1 MLTYLRFLYIC
12 MKQTKRIHIGMKIAI
27 SVEYV
32 TVWGERLRLRMADG
46 NTVEMNCAPGGS
58 WLAQFDVPANTV
70 GLDYCF
76 ELLVGE
82 QIVRREWGEMHNIE
96 LDTTAKSV
104 VVFDAWRDM
113 PDARAFY
120 TSMFTDVV
128 FAHAAERA
136 QPLRDGEIYI
146 EAEAPTLRADERLAV
161 AGSSALLGC
170 WSETRLRPM
179 VHREGVRWGVTID
192 GNAIEG
198 QVEYKFVVVD
208 ADGRVVRWEQGE
220 NRRLP
225 ACGTTSM
232 VVGLRL
238 RDNVQWRGAGI
249 AVPVFSLR
257 SEQSFGIGEFA
268 DLRLLADWCAR
279 CGERMIQIL
288 PINDTTMTGTWHDSY
303 PYNANSTFALHPL
316 YIRLAEVGKLH
327 DKAAQTR
334 FDRIGAELNALP
346 QVDYERVMRAKTECL
361 RMLYKEYGK
370 KCLAGREYKAFA
382 RRNAAWLPQYAVFSV
397 LRDKFGTAEFAQWGR
412 YATFDQAK
420 CDEVVAEYGDEV
432 GFYCFVQFHLDKQ
445 LRAVR
450 DYVHSKG
457 VVLKGDVPIGIS
469 RTSADAWT
477 QPQLFIMN
485 SSAGAPPD
493 DFSVTGQ
500 NWGFPIYNW
509 EEMAKDNYAWWRA
522 RFRKMAEYFDAYRID
537 HILGFFRIW
546 EIPLDAV
553 NALLGEFNP
562 SLPYSEQEIRDAGVD
577 FDRERDVARDYS
589 SDNVLWIEYRHKAG
603 YYYPRIA
610 PFATERFEA
619 LSDEQKRAF
628 ERLHNDFYYHR
639 HDDFWRDVAQQRL
652 SMLTSST
659 PMLACGED
667 LGMIPHCVPDVMRSQ
682 QILSLEI
689 ERMPKSSDVEF
700 ARLSAYPYLSV
711 CATSTHDMNPLRAWW
726 RENRDKTQHY
736 YNRVMGF
743 AGDAP
748 EEASPEVCRNIV
760 ARHLQSPSMLAVLP
774 LQDWLSIDGTL
785 RLPDAEAERINVP
798 ANPNHYWRYRMHLS
812 LEALLAA
819 DEFNSAIASLI
830 ADSGR

>member
-1 MLTYLRFLYIC
+1 
-12 MKQTKRIHIGMKIAI
+12 MKIAI
-27 SVEYV
+27 NTEYF
-32 TVWGERLRLRMADG
+32 TTWGSRLRLRMADG
-46 NTVEMNCAPGGS
+46 NAVEMNCASEGS
-58 WLAQFDVPANTV
+58 WLAQFDVSDNTAE
-70 GLDYCF
+70 LDYRF

-82 QIVRREWGEMHNIE
+82 RVVRREWGEAHHII

-104 VVFDAWRDM
+104 VIFDAWRDM
-113 PDARAFY
+113 PECRALY

-128 FAHAAERA
+128 FAHKAERMR
-136 QPLRDGEIYI
+136 QLQSNEIYI
-146 EAEAPTLRADERLAV
+146 EAEAPTLRADERLAI
-161 AGSSALLGC
+161 AGSSAQLGR
-170 WSETRLRPM
+170 WSEAHLRPM
-179 VHREGVRWGVTID
+179 VHIGGVRWCVAID

-198 QVEYKFVVVD
+198 QAEYKFVVVD
-208 ADGRVVRWEQGE
+208 ADGRTVRWEQGA

-225 ACGTTSM
+225 VCGTTSM
-232 VVGLRL
+232 VIGLRL
-238 RDNVQWRGAGI
+238 RDSVRWRGAGV

-257 SEQSFGIGEFA
+257 SEQSFGVGEFA

-316 YIRLAEVGKLH
+316 YIRLAEVGILH
-327 DKAAQTR
+327 DKAAQAR

-346 QVDYERVMRAKTECL
+346 QVDYERVMSAKTECL
-361 RMLYKEYGK
+361 RMLYKEYGT

-382 RRNAAWLPQYAVFSV
+382 RRNEAWLPQYAVFSV
-397 LRDKFGTAEFAQWGR
+397 LRDKFGTAEFARWGK

-493 DFSVTGQ
+493 DFSATGQ

-509 EEMAKDNYAWWRA
+509 DAMAKDDYAWWRA

-562 SLPYSEQEIRDAGVD
+562 SLPYSEQEIRDAGFD

-603 YYYPRIA
+603 CYYPRIS
-610 PFATERFEA
+610 PFATERFAA
-619 LSDEQKRAF
+619 LTDEQKRAF

-639 HDDFWRDVAQQRL
+639 HDDFWRDVAQRRL
-652 SMLTSST
+652 SVLTSST

-667 LGMIPHCVPDVMRSQ
+667 LGMIPHCVPDVMRHQ

-711 CATSTHDMNPLRAWW
+711 CTTSTHDMTPLRAWW
-726 RENRDKTQHY
+726 LENREKTQRY
-736 YNRVMGF
+736 YNSVMGF
-743 AGDAP
+743 AGEAP

-760 ARHLQSPSMLAVLP
+760 ARHLQSPSMLTVLP
-774 LQDWLSIDGTL
+774 LQDWLSIDGSL
-785 RLPDAEAERINVP
+785 RLPDAAAERINVP
-798 ANPNHYWRYRMHLS
+798 ANPHHYWRYRMHLS
-812 LEALLAA
+812 LESLLAA
-819 DEFNSAIASLI
+819 DEFNRAVASLI
-830 ADSGR
+830 AKSGR